1 MTVWYSSYNNDVMS
15 DRAHEEYFESIVDG
29 WKTQDNFTTF
39 LEENYYTY
47 EIFEFTDRDRAIAR
61 EEFEEWA
68 REKAE
73 DDDMYEPME
82 VRLASDEEE
91 G

>member
-15 DRAHEEYFESIVDG
+15 DRAHEKYFESLVDD
-29 WKTQDNFTTF
+29 WMIQDNFVTF
-39 LEENYYTY
+39 LEEKYYTY
-47 EIFEFTDRDRAIAR
+47 ELFEFTDADRAIAR

-73 DDDMYEPME
+73 EDDMYEAYE

-91 G
+91 E